1 MEREEKIKAVKN
13 KDKRYDGQFFVAVK
27 STKIVC
33 CPSCSSRTPLEK
45 NIVFFDTLEE
55 AVKAGNETLKVL
67 SEHFQVRSDDRFKV
81 RGLFGTPDR
90 LVTNCCYTTKGI
102 AYFAKITP
110 LKFDDLSETIAE
122 TFKAYDRYRQ
132 YRREQEND
140 E

>member
-1 MEREEKIKAVKN
+1 MQKELLEIEFRYNDRPIGSRPVFPFRYPFLAAAQEVDLVK
-13 KDKRYDGQFFVAVK
+13 
-27 STKIVC
+27 
-33 CPSCSSRTPLEK
+33 P
-45 NIVFFDTLEE
+45 
-55 AVKAGNETLKVL
+55 VKAGNETLKVL
-67 SEHFQVRSDDRFKV
+67 SEHFQVRADDRFKV

>member
-1 MEREEKIKAVKN
+1 MQKELLEIEF
-13 KDKRYDGQFFVAVK
+13 RYHDRPIG
-27 STKIVC
+27 S
-33 CPSCSSRTPLEK
+33 CPSTSCSK
-45 NIVFFDTLEE
+45 KIAIDIFDTLEE

-67 SEHFQVRSDDRFKV
+67 SEHFQVRADDRFKV
-81 RGLFGTPDR
+81 RGLFGLPDR
-90 LVTNCCYTTKGI
+90 LTTKGV
-102 AYFAKITP
+102 AYFARITP